1 MDKRLQ
7 SIMQKMDLMKLGLDD
22 TFHFGCR
29 QCGKCCINR
38 EDILLNAKDMYNL
51 CKALNL
57 TAEQVVQQYCEVY
70 IGHDSRMP
78 IVRLKPRGSII
89 RCPLLKDRKCSVH
102 SLKPTVCAMFPIG
115 RCLELNQ
122 KEVADKDLRKSQIVF
137 FHNQADCGDK
147 KEMHTVREW
156 LAMFGIPIE
165 DESFYI
171 WHQTIIGVSDFV
183 HKVEDKLPENVML
196 QIWSNIFMVLYLHI
210 DPKEEFLPQL
220 RSNSQGLL
228 AALNALD
235 LSTI

>member
-78 IVRLKPRGSII
+78 IVRLKPRGSI
-89 RCPLLKDRKCSVH
+89 S
-102 SLKPTVCAMFPIG
+102 SAFT
-115 RCLELNQ
+115 
-122 KEVADKDLRKSQIVF
+122 
-137 FHNQADCGDK
+137 
-147 KEMHTVREW
+147 TVRI
-156 LAMFGIPIE
+156 MGGF
-165 DESFYI
+165 
-171 WHQTIIGVSDFV
+171 
-183 HKVEDKLPENVML
+183 
-196 QIWSNIFMVLYLHI
+196 
-210 DPKEEFLPQL
+210 
-220 RSNSQGLL
+220 
-228 AALNALD
+228 
-235 LSTI
+235 

>member
-78 IVRLKPRGSII
+78 IVRLKPRGSIK

-156 LAMFGIPIE
+156 LAMFGIPI